1 MKGVMFTAKGVTEL
15 IDEPKPGGGGD
26 EILLKTLFSG
36 LSNGTERSFLTGGA
50 YGGQKWPNRIGYL
63 NVSEVVGK
71 GDEIAAYDLGDV
83 VYTGTA
89 PGHVE
94 YHTAKESDLIV
105 KVPSGLYFT
114 AATMLGI
121 AGVSHFNAA
130 RVGIGKGDEVLVT
143 GSGGI
148 GLMAVQAAKSMGA
161 RVTLVS
167 RTAHRRELG
176 IEMGADAAF
185 DPDHEADGLR
195 ENGPY
200 SVLLECAG
208 APLDPLME
216 PGKGLLAPFARVA
229 LIAGRFRVDYH
240 FLWASLLRISF
251 CQSTHFDQS
260 TLEQVTRL
268 VAAETL
274 NLPALIRDVVPIE
287 NAVEIYDRL
296 RDDPMF
302 LGGTVFDW
310 SGGVSPGI
318 GA

>member
-15 IDEPKPGGGGD
+15 IDEPKPARG
-26 EILLKTLFSG
+26 EEEVLLKTLFSG

-63 NVSEVVGK
+63 NVSEVVEK
-71 GDEIAAYDLGDV
+71 GDGVTAYDLGDV
-83 VYTGTA
+83 VYTGTS

-94 YHTAKESDLIV
+94 YHTAKESDLII
-105 KVPSGLYFT
+105 KLPSGLDHP

-130 RVGIGKGDEVLVT
+130 RVGVGEGDEVLVT

-148 GLMAVQAAKSMGA
+148 GLMAMQAARSMGA
-161 RVTLVS
+161 RVTLAS

-176 IEMGADAAF
+176 IEMGADAVF
-185 DPDHEADGLR
+185 DPEGEVDALR

-200 SVLLECAG
+200 SVLLECAD

-216 PGKGLLAPFARVA
+216 PGKGLLARFARIA
-229 LIAGRFRVDYH
+229 LVAGRFRVDYH
-240 FLWASLLRISF
+240 FLWASILRVSF
-251 CQSTHFDQS
+251 FQSTHFDQT
-260 TLEQVTRL
+260 TLEQVTEL
-268 VAAETL
+268 AAEGKL
-274 NLPALIRDVVPIE
+274 NLPALIKDVVPIGD
-287 NAVEIYDRL
+287 AVGMYDRL
-296 RDDPMF
+296 RDDPMS

-310 SGGVSPGI
+310 SESDRLE
-318 GA
+318 